1 MPIENHLPL
10 PDERAWGES
19 PPLTIA
25 HLRMDQLTMQNL
37 SLNWKIFLPL
47 TLVIGCTFALSFELS
62 AWLQRD
68 LAIRLAGEKV
78 DSAANTYMDQL
89 NVLMM
94 TGGMANRQIVQ
105 TKLKSEAG
113 IVEAR
118 LIRAPAVSD
127 LFGPGHPDQKVQD
140 NLDERAIVQGET
152 ILEQQGNQ
160 LTLIKPFKAFKEYR
174 GTQCTTC
181 HQVAEGTVM
190 GAVRI
195 SYDLSHTF
203 GEIRHN
209 NLILSGSLVVVF
221 GLGFGLLAW
230 VLQHYIKRPVRH
242 LQLTM
247 TRMAKERD
255 LSLPLLNPSQDELG
269 QMTRAV
275 SDMVQGF
282 RHSLQEVEHA
292 TQQLYQESN
301 QIRQVATQT
310 EGSARQ
316 QEGMTTQVAAAVSEL
331 AASSHEVREHARHSA
346 ELSALTNQDAA
357 NTSRLAQHSITDMG
371 EMSAEIERVDR
382 VIQQLDSRCLAVD
395 GVLEV
400 IKGIA
405 DQTNL
410 LALNAAIEAARAGE
424 QGRGFA
430 VVADEVRALSNRS
443 RAASEEISQMIAALQ
458 KEAQSAVEVI
468 GDAKSKADESIHKT
482 EATLAA
488 MQNIIGRIASIND
501 LNAQMAQSAEEQDRV
516 CSEVDSSVSDI
527 RNTSNDTLGQAHA
540 ANLASIQLVEQ
551 CKKLDQLLKTYRW

>member
-1 MPIENHLPL
+1 
-10 PDERAWGES
+10 
-19 PPLTIA
+19 
-25 HLRMDQLTMQNL
+25 MQNL

-47 TLVIGCTFALSFELS
+47 ALVIGCTFALSFELS

-78 DSAANTYMDQL
+78 ESAANTYMDQL

-94 TGGMANRQIVQ
+94 TGAIANRQIVQ

-118 LIRAPAVSD
+118 LIRAPAVTS
-127 LFGPGHPDQKVQD
+127 LFGPGHPDQQVEDK
-140 NLDERAIVQGET
+140 LDERAIQQGET

-160 LTLIKPFKAFKEYR
+160 LTLIKPFKAYKEYR

-203 GEIRHN
+203 GEIHRN
-209 NLILSGSLVVVF
+209 NLILSGSLVAVF
-221 GLGFGLLAW
+221 GLGFGLLGW
-230 VLQHYIKRPVRH
+230 VLQRYIKRPVRH
-242 LQLTM
+242 LQLAM

-255 LSLPLLNPSQDELG
+255 LSLPLENPNRDELG
-269 QMTRAV
+269 EMTRAV
-275 SDMVQGF
+275 SAMVQGF
-282 RHSLQEVEHA
+282 RHSLQEVESA
-292 TQQLYQESN
+292 THQLYQESN

-316 QEGMTTQVAAAVSEL
+316 QESMTVQVAAAVSEL
-331 AASSHEVREHARHSA
+331 AASSHEVREHARKSA

-357 NTSRLAQHSITDMG
+357 NTSRLAQHSINDMG

-382 VIQQLDSRCLAVD
+382 VIQQLDNRCLAVD

-458 KEAQSAVEVI
+458 NEAQSAVSVI
-468 GDAKSKADESIHKT
+468 GDAKAKADESIHKT

-488 MQNIIGRIASIND
+488 MQNIIGRISSIND

-516 CSEVDSSVSDI
+516 CSEVDGSVSDI

-540 ANLASIQLVEQ
+540 ANLASVQLVEQ
-551 CKKLDQLLKTYRW
+551 CRKLEQLLKTYRW

>member
-1 MPIENHLPL
+1 MH
-10 PDERAWGES
+10 
-19 PPLTIA
+19 
-25 HLRMDQLTMQNL
+25 NL

-47 TLVIGCTFALSFELS
+47 ALVISTTFGLCFELS

-68 LAIRLAGEKV
+68 LAIRLAEEKV
-78 DSAANTYMDQL
+78 ESMANTYMDQV

-118 LIRAPAVSD
+118 LVRAPAVSN
-127 LFGPGHPDQKVQD
+127 LFGPGHPDQKAQD
-140 NLDERAIVQGET
+140 PLDERAINQGEA
-152 ILEQQGNQ
+152 ILEQQGNR
-160 LTLIKPFKAFKEYR
+160 LTLIKPFKAYKEYR
-174 GTQCTTC
+174 GTQCLTC
-181 HQVAEGTVM
+181 HQVNEGTVM

-209 NLILSGSLVVVF
+209 NLILSGSLAAVF
-221 GLGFGLLAW
+221 SLGFGLLWW
-230 VLQHYIKRPVRH
+230 VLQRYVKHPLRQ

-247 TRMAKERD
+247 IRMAKERD
-255 LSLPLLNPSQDELG
+255 LALPLVNHSRDELG

-275 SDMVQGF
+275 NDMVQGF
-282 RHSLQEVEHA
+282 RHSLQEVEGA
-292 TQQLYQESN
+292 TYQLYQESN

-310 EGSARQ
+310 ENSARQ

-357 NTSRLAQHSITDMG
+357 DTSRLAQHSITDMG
-371 EMSAEIERVDR
+371 EMSAEIDRVDQ

-458 KEAQSAVEVI
+458 NEAQSAVTVI
-468 GDAKSKADESIHKT
+468 GDAKSKADESISKT

-488 MQNIIGRIASIND
+488 MQNIIERIARIND

-516 CSEVDSSVSDI
+516 CHEVDSSVSDI

-551 CKKLDQLLKTYRW
+551 CQKLEALLKTYRW

>member
-1 MPIENHLPL
+1 
-10 PDERAWGES
+10 
-19 PPLTIA
+19 
-25 HLRMDQLTMQNL
+25 MQNL

-152 ILEQQGNQ
+152 IIEQQGNQ

-181 HQVAEGTVM
+181 HQVPEGTVM

-301 QIRQVATQT
+301 QIRQVA
-310 EGSARQ
+310 
-316 QEGMTTQVAAAVSEL
+316 AAVSEL
-331 AASSHEVREHARHSA
+331 AASTHEVREHARHSA

-458 KEAQSAVEVI
+458 KEAQS
-468 GDAKSKADESIHKT
+468 
-482 EATLAA
+482 
-488 MQNIIGRIASIND
+488 
-501 LNAQMAQSAEEQDRV
+501 
-516 CSEVDSSVSDI
+516 
-527 RNTSNDTLGQAHA
+527 
-540 ANLASIQLVEQ
+540 
-551 CKKLDQLLKTYRW
+551 CKKRHRAPLR

>member
-1 MPIENHLPL
+1 
-10 PDERAWGES
+10 
-19 PPLTIA
+19 
-25 HLRMDQLTMQNL
+25 MQNL

-152 ILEQQGNQ
+152 IIEQQGNQ

-181 HQVAEGTVM
+181 HQVPEGTVM

-301 QIRQVATQT
+301 QIR
-310 EGSARQ
+310 
-316 QEGMTTQVAAAVSEL
+316 QVAAAVSEL

>member
-1 MPIENHLPL
+1 
-10 PDERAWGES
+10 
-19 PPLTIA
+19 
-25 HLRMDQLTMQNL
+25 MQNL

-78 DSAANTYMDQL
+78 ESAANTYMDQL
-89 NVLMM
+89 NVMMM
-94 TGGMANRQIVQ
+94 TGAIANRQIVQ

-118 LIRAPAVSD
+118 LIRAPAVTD
-127 LFGPGHPDQKVQD
+127 LFGPGHPDQQAED
-140 NLDERAIVQGET
+140 SWDQRAITQGET
-152 ILEQQGNQ
+152 ILEQQGNR
-160 LTLIKPFKAFKEYR
+160 LTLVKPFKAYKEYR

-181 HQVAEGTVM
+181 HQVPEGTVM

-209 NLILSGSLVVVF
+209 NLILSGSLVAVF
-221 GLGFGLLAW
+221 GLGFGLLGW
-230 VLQHYIKRPVRH
+230 VLQRYIKRPVRH

-292 TQQLYQESN
+292 TRQLYQESN

-316 QEGMTTQVAAAVSEL
+316 QESMTTQVAAAVSEL

-357 NTSRLAQHSITDMG
+357 DTSRLAQHSITDMG

-382 VIQQLDSRCLAVD
+382 VIQQLDNRCLAVD

-430 VVADEVRALSNRS
+430 VVADEVRQLAS
-443 RAASEEISQMIAALQ
+443 RTRHSTEEIQSTITQLQQRAMTAASAMDASRKLAESSVGQSEKAGQDLSLIVNHIQHVSDMATQIATAAEQQSMVAEDMNRNVSGINDSAL
-458 KEAQSAVEVI
+458 EMSQSASQLARESELLA
-468 GDAKSKADESIHKT
+468 GLSRSLDER
-482 EATLAA
+482 LAVFKLGSA
-488 MQNIIGRIASIND
+488 IDQQLEQRLAP
-501 LNAQMAQSAEEQDRV
+501 LHRQSHQAERP
-516 CSEVDSSVSDI
+516 
-527 RNTSNDTLGQAHA
+527 RARH
-540 ANLASIQLVEQ
+540 
-551 CKKLDQLLKTYRW
+551 

>member
-1 MPIENHLPL
+1 
-10 PDERAWGES
+10 
-19 PPLTIA
+19 
-25 HLRMDQLTMQNL
+25 
-37 SLNWKIFLPL
+37 
-47 TLVIGCTFALSFELS
+47 
-62 AWLQRD
+62 
-68 LAIRLAGEKV
+68 
-78 DSAANTYMDQL
+78 
-89 NVLMM
+89 
-94 TGGMANRQIVQ
+94 
-105 TKLKSEAG
+105 
-113 IVEAR
+113 AR
-118 LIRAPAVSD
+118 LIRAPAVTD
-127 LFGPGHPDQKVQD
+127 LFGPGHPDQQAED
-140 NLDERAIVQGET
+140 SWDQRAIAQGET
-152 ILEQQGNQ
+152 ILEQQGNR
-160 LTLIKPFKAFKEYR
+160 LTLVKPFKAYKEYR

-181 HQVAEGTVM
+181 HQVPEGTVM

-209 NLILSGSLVVVF
+209 NLILSGSLVAVF
-221 GLGFGLLAW
+221 GLGFGLLGW
-230 VLQHYIKRPVRH
+230 VLQRYIKRPVRH

-316 QEGMTTQVAAAVSEL
+316 QESMTTQVAAAVSEL

-382 VIQQLDSRCLAVD
+382 VIQQLDNRCLAVD

-410 LALNAAIEAARAGE
+410 L
-424 QGRGFA
+424 
-430 VVADEVRALSNRS
+430 
-443 RAASEEISQMIAALQ
+443 
-458 KEAQSAVEVI
+458 
-468 GDAKSKADESIHKT
+468 
-482 EATLAA
+482 
-488 MQNIIGRIASIND
+488 
-501 LNAQMAQSAEEQDRV
+501 
-516 CSEVDSSVSDI
+516 
-527 RNTSNDTLGQAHA
+527 
-540 ANLASIQLVEQ
+540 
-551 CKKLDQLLKTYRW
+551 